1 MNIFVIIILVAFFLD
16 TELWRVTSTVLLEFC
31 NLIKLLLDQ
40 EQLTSTYL
48 YFLLSNYFLYNGD

>member
-16 TELWRVTSTVLLEFC
+16 TVSCGVTSTVLLEFC

-48 YFLLSNYFLYNGD
+48 YFLLSN

>member
-16 TELWRVTSTVLLEFC
+16 TVSCGVTSTVLLEFS

-48 YFLLSNYFLYNGD
+48 YFLLSN